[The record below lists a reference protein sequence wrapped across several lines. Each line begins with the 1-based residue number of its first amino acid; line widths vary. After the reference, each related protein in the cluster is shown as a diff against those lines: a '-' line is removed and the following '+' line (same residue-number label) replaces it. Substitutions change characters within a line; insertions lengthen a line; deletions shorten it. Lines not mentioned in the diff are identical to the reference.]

1 MSYPTQEDEL
11 RAKEAQAEDGKAA
24 EETRF
29 LSAFQ
34 SVPKKNGERLAGLAN
49 TIASNFNGIMAE
61 SRQKPFE
68 RQEDI
73 MAGMKKLFQEQIK
86 VIEARQLYTAKI
98 NPSTAMKETYQQP

>member
-11 RAKEAQAEDGKAA
+11 RAKEAQVEDVKNA
-24 EETRF
+24 EELRF

-34 SVPKKNGERLAGLAN
+34 SIPKRNGVRLAELAN
-49 TIASNFNGIMAE
+49 TIVSDFNGMMSQ

-73 MAGMKKLFQEQIK
+73 MAGLKKLFQEQIN
-86 VIEARQLYTAKI
+86 VIKARSIYTIKI
-98 NPSTAMKETYQQP
+98 NPSTALKEAT